1 VAGRLRTAI
10 ADTVKSADVAEK
22 LTSVSAGYIVGN
34 TPDEFTAFI
43 RAEHT
48 KWARVIKQVG
58 IKLEL

>member
-1 VAGRLRTAI
+1 VAGRPRSAI

-22 LTSVSAGYIVGN
+22 LTSFSAGYIVGN
-34 TPDEFTAFI
+34 TPGEFTAFI
-43 RAEHT
+43 RAERA